1 MTFIPTG
8 SQALRHFADTL
19 DQQAQRL
26 DRLLWRDRGQR
37 STTAEAY
44 RLSASLARQ
53 QAKRLEGLEGQH
65 QSSDGGME
73 ILHQPAPK
81 SESEYLDEH

>member
-1 MTFIPTG
+1 MSFVPTG

-19 DQQAQRL
+19 DKQADRL

-44 RLSASLARQ
+44 RTSASLARQ
-53 QAKRLEGLEGQH
+53 QAVKLEQMERLAAAH
-65 QSSDGGME
+65 AGGG
-73 ILHQPAPK
+73 K
-81 SESEYLDEH
+81 

>member
-8 SQALRHFADTL
+8 SQALRHFANTL
-19 DQQAQRL
+19 DQQAETL

-53 QAKRLEGLEGQH
+53 QASKLELLEGQAATCT
-65 QSSDGGME
+65 GGR
-73 ILHQPAPK
+73 K
-81 SESEYLDEH
+81 

>member
-1 MTFIPTG
+1 MSNFIPSG
-8 SQALRHFADTL
+8 SQALRHLADTL

-53 QAKRLEGLEGQH
+53 QASKLER
-65 QSSDGGME
+65 ME
-73 ILHQPAPK
+73 TLAAARAGVRK
-81 SESEYLDEH
+81 

>member
-1 MTFIPTG
+1 MSYIPTG

-53 QAKRLEGLEGQH
+53 RASKLERMERQAAARAGVRQ
-65 QSSDGGME
+65 
-73 ILHQPAPK
+73 
-81 SESEYLDEH
+81 

>member
-19 DQQAQRL
+19 DQQADRL

-44 RLSASLARQ
+44 QSQRTRFRTIIIQTKTGSMKLLPFTSTPPSLLQGA
-53 QAKRLEGLEGQH
+53 
-65 QSSDGGME
+65 
-73 ILHQPAPK
+73 I
-81 SESEYLDEH
+81 

>member
-1 MTFIPTG
+1 MSFVPTG

-19 DQQAQRL
+19 DKQADRL

-44 RLSASLARQ
+44 RTSASLARQ
-53 QAKRLEGLEGQH
+53 QAAKLEQLETLAAARA
-65 QSSDGGME
+65 GGG
-73 ILHQPAPK
+73 K
-81 SESEYLDEH
+81 

>member
-8 SQALRHFADTL
+8 SQALRHFANTL
-19 DQQAQRL
+19 DQQAERL

-37 STTAEAY
+37 STTAGAY

-53 QAKRLEGLEGQH
+53 QASKLELLERQAAAHVGDGQ
-65 QSSDGGME
+65 
-73 ILHQPAPK
+73 
-81 SESEYLDEH
+81 

>member
-8 SQALRHFADTL
+8 SQALKHFADTL
-19 DQQAQRL
+19 DQQAERW

-44 RLSASLARQ
+44 RTSASLARQ
-53 QAKRLEGLEGQH
+53 QASRLEQMETQAAARA
-65 QSSDGGME
+65 GGR
-73 ILHQPAPK
+73 K
-81 SESEYLDEH
+81 

>member
-8 SQALRHFADTL
+8 SQALRHYADTL

-53 QAKRLEGLEGQH
+53 QASKLELLEGQAATCT
-65 QSSDGGME
+65 GGG
-73 ILHQPAPK
+73 K
-81 SESEYLDEH
+81 

>member
-8 SQALRHFADTL
+8 SEALRHFADTL
-19 DQQAQRL
+19 DQQAERL

-44 RLSASLARQ
+44 RLAASLARQ
-53 QAKRLEGLEGQH
+53 QASKLELLEGQAATCT
-65 QSSDGGME
+65 GGR
-73 ILHQPAPK
+73 K
-81 SESEYLDEH
+81 

>member
-8 SQALRHFADTL
+8 SQALKNFADTL
-19 DQQAQRL
+19 DQQAERL

-44 RLSASLARQ
+44 RTSASLARQ
-53 QAKRLEGLEGQH
+53 QASRLEQMEMLAAARAGGL
-65 QSSDGGME
+65 
-73 ILHQPAPK
+73 K
-81 SESEYLDEH
+81 

>member
-1 MTFIPTG
+1 MSYIPTG
-8 SQALRHFADTL
+8 SQALRHLADTL

-53 QAKRLEGLEGQH
+53 QASKLEGMERQAAARAGVGQ
-65 QSSDGGME
+65 
-73 ILHQPAPK
+73 
-81 SESEYLDEH
+81 

>member
-1 MTFIPTG
+1 MTFVPAG

-19 DQQAQRL
+19 DQQADRL

-44 RLSASLARQ
+44 RTSASLARQ
-53 QAKRLEGLEGQH
+53 QAAKLEQLETLAAARA
-65 QSSDGGME
+65 GGR
-73 ILHQPAPK
+73 K
-81 SESEYLDEH
+81 